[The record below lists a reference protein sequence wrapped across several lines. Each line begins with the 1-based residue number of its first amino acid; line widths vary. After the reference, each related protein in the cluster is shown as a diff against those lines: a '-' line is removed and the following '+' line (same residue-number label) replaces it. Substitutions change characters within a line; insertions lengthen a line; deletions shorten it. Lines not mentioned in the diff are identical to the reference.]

1 MFKLK
6 LKPTILKKLILLI
19 VSVSFYAITYGQ
31 KASPLFVYDFEL
43 QKFSISERVAFLEK
57 IGFKGITFP
66 VNNLADL
73 QKFDQYV
80 AATST
85 ATFTIPTVF
94 HSYNFTEGNKNQQVW
109 KTLTD
114 KVKGKNIKMWLTFN
128 VDTALLKKFDKEILI
143 AKVKEMADYMA
154 QSGVE
159 MVIYP
164 HDKTLIESMAQSVE
178 IIKATGSKN
187 VFTSFHLCH
196 ELRAGN
202 AKNLLAIGRKYAP
215 YIKLASIS
223 GADYMAPYKHT
234 GNWDDAIKPLYNGD
248 FDTQE
253 FIQVLAQIGY
263 SGPTFLHTF
272 GIKTPQPEE
281 HLTKSLARWNEMNAK
296 VAEIQKTD
304 ISKTLDAPESA
315 YFDKGSQAWY
325 VSSLGGGFVSLEED
339 GYGWISKLDK
349 DGKIIKGRWVEG
361 LNAPTGMAAVGNKL
375 YVGDRGCL
383 VEIDIKNAK
392 IIRRIALANSEF
404 VNDVAAAPNGD
415 IYISD
420 TFTNTVYRLPAN
432 GKIEVFLKTDS
443 LEYPNGLWVDG
454 NQLIVATWGPM
465 TNRATFETSRKGT
478 LKKIDLATKKLTNV
492 GAGLPIAN
500 MDAVVKYGTNY
511 YVSDWTGGRLL
522 RVDEAGK
529 VKVMLTGFNQFADL
543 GIDLERGVIM
553 MPEMSTGR
561 VFTIQLEK

>member
-1 MFKLK
+1 M
-6 LKPTILKKLILLI
+6 KKTSLII
-19 VSVSFYAITYGQ
+19 VLFFAITSAFAQ
-31 KASPLFVYDFEL
+31 KTPLYVYDFEL
-43 QKFSISERVAFLEK
+43 QKFSIPERVAFLEK
-57 IGFKGITFP
+57 TGFAGITFP
-66 VNNLADL
+66 VNNTADL
-73 QKFDQYV
+73 LKFDQYI
-80 AATST
+80 AATTTS
-85 ATFTIPTVF
+85 TFTIPTVF

-128 VDTALLKKFDKEILI
+128 VDTARLKTFDKNVLV

-223 GADYMAPYKHT
+223 GADYMAPYQHT
-234 GNWDDAIKPLYNGD
+234 SNWNDAIKPLYKGD

-253 FIQVLAQIGY
+253 FVQVLAQIGY
-263 SGPTFLHTF
+263 TGPMFLHTF
-272 GIKTPQPEE
+272 GIKEPQPEE
-281 HLTKSLARWNEMNAK
+281 HLSKSLAKWNEMNQK
-296 VAEIQKTD
+296 VNEIQKTD

-325 VSSLGGGFVSLEED
+325 VSSLGGGFVTLEED

-349 DGKIIKGRWVEG
+349 SGKILKGRWVEG
-361 LNAPTGMAAVGNKL
+361 LDAPTGMAAFGNKL

-383 VEIDIKNAK
+383 VEIDIKAAK
-392 IIRRIALANSEF
+392 IIRRIPLANSQF

-415 IYISD
+415 IYVSD
-420 TFTNTVYRLPAN
+420 TFTNTIYKLPVN
-432 GKIEVFLKTDS
+432 GKIQVFYTSDG

-454 NQLIVATWGPM
+454 NNLIVATWGPM

-478 LKKIDLATKKLTNV
+478 LKKLNLQTKQLTNV

-500 MDAVVKYGTNY
+500 MDAVVKYGANY

-522 RVDEAGK
+522 RVDETGK

>member
-1 MFKLK
+1 M
-6 LKPTILKKLILLI
+6 KKTLLI
-19 VSVSFYAITYGQ
+19 ITLFLAITSAFAQ
-31 KASPLFVYDFEL
+31 KTPLYVYDFEL
-43 QKFSISERVAFLEK
+43 QKFTIPERVAFLEK
-57 IGFKGITFP
+57 TGFKGITFP
-66 VNNLADL
+66 VNNVADL
-73 QKFDQYV
+73 QKFDQYL
-80 AATST
+80 ATTST
-85 ATFTIPTVF
+85 TTFTIPTVF

-109 KTLTD
+109 KSLTD

-128 VDTALLKKFDKEILI
+128 VDTARIKTFDKNVLV
-143 AKVKEMADYMA
+143 AKVKEMADYMEH
-154 QSGVE
+154 SGVE

-178 IIKATGSKN
+178 IIKAAGLKN

-223 GADYMAPYKHT
+223 GADYMVPYQHT
-234 GNWDDAIKPLYNGD
+234 SNWNDAIKPLYLGD

-263 SGPTFLHTF
+263 TGPTFLHTF
-272 GIKTPQPEE
+272 GIKKPQPEE
-281 HLTKSLARWNEMNAK
+281 HLSKSLEKWNEMNAK

-325 VSSLGGGFVSLEED
+325 VSSLGGGFVTLEED

-349 DGKIIKGRWVEG
+349 SGKIIVSRWVEG
-361 LNAPTGMAAVGNKL
+361 LNAPTGMAAFGNKL
-375 YVGDRGCL
+375 FVGDRGYL
-383 VEIDIKNAK
+383 IEIDIKAAK
-392 IIRRIALANSEF
+392 IIRRIPLANSEF

-415 IYISD
+415 IYVSD
-420 TFTNTVYRLPAN
+420 TFTNTIYRLPAN
-432 GKIEVFLKTDS
+432 GKIEVFYTSEGLD
-443 LEYPNGLWVDG
+443 YPNGLWVDG
-454 NQLIVATWGPM
+454 NQLIIATWGPM

-478 LKKIDLATKKLTNV
+478 LKKLNLKTKQLTNV

-500 MDAVVKYGTNY
+500 MDAVVKYGLNY

-529 VKVMLTGFNQFADL
+529 VEVMLTGYNQFADL

-561 VFTIQLEK
+561 VFTMQLEK